1 METLLS
7 IGLGLG
13 LSAACGFRVFV
24 PLLVMSIAA
33 LNGHLR
39 LSPGFEWIGTVP
51 ALIAFSTATVLEI
64 LAYAIPWLDNLL
76 DTIATPAAMIAA
88 VIASAS
94 VLTDLSPLLKW
105 GIAVIAGGGAA
116 GVIQGTTVLLRLKSV
131 AATGGIGNPLV
142 SVLELIGSFG
152 TAILAVVFPGLC
164 LLLLAA
170 MCVVVFRAT
179 GRVAFGRRKDPDRS
193 PAAPPSSPKQFL

>member
-33 LNGHLR
+33 QIGHLR

-76 DTIATPAAMIAA
+76 DTIATPAAAIGGII
-88 VIASAS
+88 VSAS
-94 VLTDLSPLLKW
+94 VLTDFPPLLKW
-105 GIAVIAGGGAA
+105 GIAVIAGGGTA
-116 GVIQGTTVLLRLKSV
+116 GVVQGATVLLRLKS
-131 AATGGIGNPLV
+131 AATTGGLGNPLI
-142 SVLELIGSFG
+142 SVLELIGSFT
-152 TAILAVVFPGLC
+152 TAILAVALPVLC

-170 MCVVVFRAT
+170 MCVVVFRAS
-179 GRVAFGRRKDPDRS
+179 GRLAFGRRKDPDRA
-193 PAAPPSSPKQFL
+193 PAAPPSSPKQLL

>member
-24 PLLVMSIAA
+24 PLLVTSIAA
-33 LNGHLR
+33 QSGHLR

-64 LAYAIPWLDNLL
+64 LGYAIPWLDNLL
-76 DTIATPAAMIAA
+76 DTIATPAAAIAA
-88 VIASAS
+88 MIVCAS
-94 VLTDLSPLLKW
+94 VLTDFPPLLKW
-105 GIAVIAGGGAA
+105 GFALVAGGGTA
-116 GVIQGTTVLLRLKSV
+116 GVVQGATVLFRLKSA

-142 SVLELIGSFG
+142 SVLELFGSFT
-152 TAILAVVFPGLC
+152 TAILAIVFPGLC
-164 LLLLAA
+164 LLLLAT
-170 MCVVVFRAT
+170 MCIVVFRAS
-179 GRVAFGRRKDPDRS
+179 GRLAFGRRKDPKRAS
-193 PAAPPSSPKQFL
+193 ASQPGSPKNNL

>member
-1 METLLS
+1 MDTLLS

-24 PLLVMSIAA
+24 PLLVTSIAA

-76 DTIATPAAMIAA
+76 DSIATPAAAIAGII
-88 VIASAS
+88 VSAS
-94 VLTDLSPLLKW
+94 VLTDFPSLLKW
-105 GIAVIAGGGAA
+105 GIAVIAGGGTA
-116 GVIQGTTVLLRLKSV
+116 GVVQGTTVLLRLKSV
-131 AATGGIGNPLV
+131 ATTGGLGNLLV
-142 SVLELIGSFG
+142 SMLELSGSFT
-152 TAILAVVFPGLC
+152 TAILAVVLPGLC

-170 MCVVVFRAT
+170 MCVVVFRT
-179 GRVAFGRRKDPDRS
+179 SGRLAFGRRKDPDRS
-193 PAAPPSSPKQFL
+193 PAAPPSSPQEHL